1 MSFWQQHS
9 PVKHRR
15 FAKLLLLL
23 GAVAVALLLA
33 EIGLRV
39 VGYRHF
45 NPSIVDR
52 DVGYSL
58 RPNAEGWWRKEGL
71 AYVKINSQGLRD
83 REHSITKPPKTIR
96 IAVLGD
102 SFAEALQVPM
112 ENTFWAL
119 MERQLQNCV
128 APGTKVEVINF
139 GVSGFS
145 TARELIFLRQR
156 VWQYSPDVVLLL
168 VTSSND
174 IRDNS
179 PALDQYSGTP
189 LPYFVLR
196 GDSLT
201 LDDSRLQAR
210 NSSLTFRLQQS
221 VIGESLNWLREHSRL
236 IGLIDNAREVYQA
249 RQIQQTGLRDGPQG
263 EPGLNAEVLREPR
276 DSKWQDA
283 WRVTERLL
291 VEMRDEVKAKGAKFF
306 VVTGSTGIQVS
317 PDALNRDVY
326 MKRLGVD
333 SLFYPEQ
340 RIKALGDRE
349 GFAVLNLAPPLLDY
363 ATREH
368 VFVHGFGTTLGSG
381 HWNENGHRVV
391 GGLIANE
398 LCAPVRALE
407 TH

>member
-1 MSFWQQHS
+1 
-9 PVKHRR
+9 
-15 FAKLLLLL
+15 
-23 GAVAVALLLA
+23 
-33 EIGLRV
+33 

-71 AYVKINSQGLRD
+71 AYVRINSQGLRD
-83 REHSITKPPKTIR
+83 REHSITKAPNTIR

-112 ENTFWAL
+112 ESTFWAL

-156 VWQYSPDVVLLL
+156 VWQYSPDIVLLL

-179 PALDQYSGTP
+179 PALDQYSGAP

-210 NSSLTFRLQQS
+210 NRSLTFRLQQS
-221 VIGESLNWLREHSRL
+221 VVGESLNWLREHSRI
-236 IGLIDNAREVYQA
+236 IGLCGY
-249 RQIQQTGLRDGPQG
+249 G
-263 EPGLNAEVLREPR
+263 
-276 DSKWQDA
+276 
-283 WRVTERLL
+283 
-291 VEMRDEVKAKGAKFF
+291 
-306 VVTGSTGIQVS
+306 
-317 PDALNRDVY
+317 
-326 MKRLGVD
+326 GV
-333 SLFYPEQ
+333 
-340 RIKALGDRE
+340 
-349 GFAVLNLAPPLLDY
+349 
-363 ATREH
+363 
-368 VFVHGFGTTLGSG
+368 
-381 HWNENGHRVV
+381 
-391 GGLIANE
+391 
-398 LCAPVRALE
+398 
-407 TH
+407 